1 MDFIQAAFE
10 FELPWMSIIRY
21 TLDKSCFVHVQVVAV
36 SRLFNLAVIACVVGN
51 TVVLA
56 MPYYG
61 ASEAYNAA

>member
-1 MDFIQAAFE
+1 M
-10 FELPWMSIIRY
+10 
-21 TLDKSCFVHVQVVAV
+21 TLIKLCFFHVQVVAA
-36 SRLFNLAVIACVVGN
+36 SGLLNLAVIACVVGN